1 MGAEMMRQL
10 ERLVMLRAVDNRWVR
25 HLTDLDELREGI
37 GLRAF
42 GQQDP
47 LVAYKKEAYEM
58 YEELVASI
66 SQDIVRNIYH
76 AQFVTRPTMPQRMQT
91 NRGDGGAPQ
100 PVRSAKTLGR
110 NDPCHCG
117 SGKKYKNCHMR
128 ADQGREPVPATP
140 GSVPQTVAA
149 AQKGRQRQRR
159 AVEAR
164 IRHAIGRRQTARQG
178 QDGTQVERASM
189 RKSDIAQARALL
201 PGRLPR
207 QALPRQADLTT
218 LFAAVRDMHCISV
231 VGVSNLGKSALLRS
245 LTDATMQERYLGDEA
260 ANYLS
265 IYIDL
270 NQMLDMTE
278 QAFYE
283 LILRCAIDV
292 LEARANEAVDP
303 VLQRVRAAYDALVE
317 PTSNFEVPLRFA
329 QAMAAIGDLL
339 PQKVVF
345 LFDELDGPVCEIDG
359 RVFLNLR
366 ALKDKHWQ
374 GLTYVTATNRRL
386 EQLGQD
392 GDVAEFAE
400 LFAQHVLYIS
410 PLNDAEI
417 AEFVAR
423 FAAEEGV
430 TFSEEDLAFIRLWAG
445 GHPGLLEAICR
456 LLGSLTGQPVRDA
469 TQDWIIHRRAAELI
483 PQDTNIQTE
492 CRNIWSDLTSPEQEA
507 LLSLFGAGSEKNPP
521 GMDSVIANAW

>member
-1 MGAEMMRQL
+1 
-10 ERLVMLRAVDNRWVR
+10 
-25 HLTDLDELREGI
+25 
-37 GLRAF
+37 
-42 GQQDP
+42 
-47 LVAYKKEAYEM
+47 
-58 YEELVASI
+58 
-66 SQDIVRNIYH
+66 
-76 AQFVTRPTMPQRMQT
+76 
-91 NRGDGGAPQ
+91 
-100 PVRSAKTLGR
+100 
-110 NDPCHCG
+110 
-117 SGKKYKNCHMR
+117 
-128 ADQGREPVPATP
+128 
-140 GSVPQTVAA
+140 
-149 AQKGRQRQRR
+149 
-159 AVEAR
+159 
-164 IRHAIGRRQTARQG
+164 
-178 QDGTQVERASM
+178 M

-201 PGRLPR
+201 PGQTLLR
-207 QALPRQADLTT
+207 QALPRQADLAT
-218 LFAAVRDMHCISV
+218 LFAAVRDMHCISL

-245 LTDATMQERYLGDEA
+245 LTDATMQERYLGYEA
-260 ANYLS
+260 ANYLP

-292 LEARANEAVDP
+292 LDASAKEANAE
-303 VLQRVRAAYDALVE
+303 VLQRVRAAYDALVK
-317 PTSNFEVPLRFA
+317 PSSNFQVPLSFA

-339 PQKVVF
+339 PQKVAL

-400 LFAQHVLYIS
+400 LFARHVLYIS

-423 FAAEEGV
+423 FAADEGV

-445 GHPGLLEAICR
+445 GHPGLLEAICH

-483 PQDTNIQTE
+483 PHDTSIQTE
-492 CRNIWSDLTSPEQEA
+492 CHNIWSDLTSPEQEA
-507 LLSLFGAGSEKNPP
+507 LLSLFGAGSEKSPP
-521 GMDSVIANAW
+521 GMDSMIAQRLVIGQGPERHIFARAFADFVQRQNTVRRPGATGIRVDSESGEVWVNGVQAATLTNLEYRLLLLLYGRLGKIVTKYDVVEAVWGEDYIDEVDDARIEKLVSRLRQKLEPDAANPHYVITVRGRGYKLVEG